1 MVTKPILKV
10 PIFLFVIGTLT
21 ALNALADKVVLKDGT
36 VEESIRVWETN
47 GYVHFILK
55 GTRSVEIR
63 YSKEIVDH
71 IEDAHGVIRSV
82 GSRKSDVAPPQSP
95 ESPPS
100 LPTIAAKEVSPSATP
115 MPSAQA
121 AGAVRGKPIRLMP
134 EFIERNRNLTFYDP
148 RRPQRYWA
156 DRQSQHSNYAAAM
169 GVLAAQY
176 DHPVDWIEK
185 HMGQENDLGAIH
197 ASLIAAVEAE
207 ASALAKQSNA
217 DRGSTVVL
225 KENAGPAPVENQNA
239 HVTPESLPEPS
250 PVHLKTVAG
259 ARSPVPSIPAGIQ
272 FYDPRRP
279 QKYWASPKDHCASL
293 QEAIQVLAKLYGV
306 PAAHVESNL
315 GESNDLSHIHASIQK
330 SLGMVPK

>member
-1 MVTKPILKV
+1 MVTKPILKAV
-10 PIFLFVIGTLT
+10 IFLLVIGTVT
-21 ALNALADKVVLKDGT
+21 ALNASADKVVLKDGT
-36 VEESIRVWETN
+36 VEASTRVWETD

-82 GSRKSDVAPPQSP
+82 GSKQSDVASSLSP
-95 ESPPS
+95 ESPRSP
-100 LPTIAAKEVSPSATP
+100 PTIAAKEASPSATP
-115 MPSAQA
+115 MPPIQ
-121 AGAVRGKPIRLMP
+121 GAYADRGRPIRSAP

-156 DRQSQHSNYAAAM
+156 DRQSQHTSYAAAM
-169 GVLAAQY
+169 AVLAAQY
-176 DHPVDWIEK
+176 DRPVDWIEK

-207 ASALAKQSNA
+207 ASALPAQSNA
-217 DRGSTVVL
+217 DADSKGV
-225 KENAGPAPVENQNA
+225 KENTVPAPVEIQSSHFITA
-239 HVTPESLPEPS
+239 SLPEPS
-250 PVHLKTVAG
+250 PEHLKTSAG
-259 ARSPVPSIPAGIQ
+259 AQSPVPSIPAGIQ

-293 QEAIQVLAKLYGV
+293 QEAIQLLAKLYGV

-315 GESNDLSHIHASIQK
+315 GESNDLSQIHANIQK
-330 SLGMVPK
+330 SLGIAPK